1 MGHIYAHAACT
12 ISATASRN
20 SEDGLFFDR
29 DPLEIVPRL
38 IASNF
43 RHDATWLEG
52 KDDRLRMSGQY
63 MCDLDRLAEKCIE
76 GAPLNARAW
85 VSQERQLS
93 RRIMHFT
100 GRQLFWECY
109 SGTACETYPQSIP
122 RSAATDVGLAPTLLK
137 LKLHEMRYK
146 EVNTTDAS
154 WASRIA
160 TSCID
165 YALYRVWSRFRINYS
180 QCGLSR
186 DSDKLVA
193 LHDIAQEVSKVAGD
207 EPRCWTLERPYH
219 SRSLLVQMPIWQY
232 DICC

>member
-1 MGHIYAHAACT
+1 
-12 ISATASRN
+12 
-20 SEDGLFFDR
+20 
-29 DPLEIVPRL
+29 
-38 IASNF
+38 
-43 RHDATWLEG
+43 
-52 KDDRLRMSGQY
+52 

-160 TSCID
+160 TSGID

-207 EPRCWTLERPYH
+207 EPRCWTLERPHH